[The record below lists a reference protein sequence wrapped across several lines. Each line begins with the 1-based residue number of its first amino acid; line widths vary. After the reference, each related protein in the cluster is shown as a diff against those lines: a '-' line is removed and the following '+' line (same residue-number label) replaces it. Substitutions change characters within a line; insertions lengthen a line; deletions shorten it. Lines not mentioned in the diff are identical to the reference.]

1 VNEGSHGEGIV
12 ELGEEMKCR
21 SRIKE
26 DWKSLTWGTR
36 GVYVGL
42 REAGDSIVLII
53 ISCTVLVSVAG
64 PWEVI
69 RTIYVDA
76 DSGA

>member
-1 VNEGSHGEGIV
+1 MGIV
-12 ELGEEMKCR
+12 TLGEEMKCK

-26 DWKSLTWGTR
+26 DWKYLARGTWG
-36 GVYVGL
+36 VCVGL
-42 REAGDSIVLII
+42 LEAGDSSALII